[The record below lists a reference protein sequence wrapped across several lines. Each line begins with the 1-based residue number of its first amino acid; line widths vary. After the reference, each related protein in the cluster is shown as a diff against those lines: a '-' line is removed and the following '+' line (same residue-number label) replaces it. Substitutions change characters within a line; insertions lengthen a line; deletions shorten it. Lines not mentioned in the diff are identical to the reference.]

1 MEKFPNV
8 TPFGYSDNFT
18 YSRLLL
24 MLACAQRDGEKDYSG
39 AVNHVLDFFA
49 SHARPCGGIEEA
61 PIRLLDDDEASVGF
75 GDGSDH
81 VADLLY
87 CNNIAFNALS
97 VIVKLPAEKR
107 VGIDMANAARL
118 YSGLRGFF
126 LRTQIA
132 SDDPK
137 FDGAWMRAY
146 DMDIDEYYGLDK
158 DKGWGAYCI
167 ETGWMTGYIPLV
179 FMYEDEHGSYFFRPV
194 GVL

>member
-1 MEKFPNV
+1 MQGPAAA
-8 TPFGYSDNFT
+8 
-18 YSRLLL
+18 SR
-24 MLACAQRDGEKDYSG
+24 RPRSG
-39 AVNHVLDFFA
+39 FSTTTRRAWA
-49 SHARPCGGIEEA
+49 SG
-61 PIRLLDDDEASVGF
+61 
-75 GDGSDH
+75 
-81 VADLLY
+81 
-87 CNNIAFNALS
+87 
-97 VIVKLPAEKR
+97 
-107 VGIDMANAARL
+107 L

-179 FMYEDEHGSYFFRPV
+179 FRYEGEHGSYFFR
-194 GVL
+194 